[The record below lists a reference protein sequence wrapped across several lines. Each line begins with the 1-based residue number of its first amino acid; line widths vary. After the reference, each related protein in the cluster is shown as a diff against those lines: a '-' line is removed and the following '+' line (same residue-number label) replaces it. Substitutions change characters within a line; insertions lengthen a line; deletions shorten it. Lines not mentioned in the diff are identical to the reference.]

1 MEKTLYEYLR
11 DLSSWNPPQVQQA
24 AIEAIDAAVSRD
36 AGILA
41 EVVHMSQ
48 DKYEWST
55 RAKIVCM
62 QSDKALERYVPRMLE
77 WLKDMNWPGAELMYE
92 RLEGLEEGY
101 VDRDIENA
109 MKWAQEDGRRMWLR
123 ALWGLKKDRRERRG

>member
-1 MEKTLYEYLR
+1 
-11 DLSSWNPPQVQQA
+11 
-24 AIEAIDAAVSRD
+24 
-36 AGILA
+36 
-41 EVVHMSQ
+41 MSQ
-48 DKYEWST
+48 DKYEWSN

-77 WLKDMNWPGAELMYE
+77 WLKDMNWPGAEWMYE
-92 RLEGLEEGY
+92 RLEGMEGGY